1 MNPYSVGS
9 SVQSGAERRS
19 SSAVMNLISALDS
32 DHGFGVVALEYPMA
46 TSKQTAVK
54 IVAEI
59 RMCRKLVIRMSSTFL
74 IACFI
79 IFLFGRGREHDARP
93 CCRALFLLC
102 SILFFLNPIALYALF
117 PRVIR
122 VQIACVVVHV
132 VSFCPPGRLPAL
144 LTVRLL
150 ISGFV
155 QVRGFKVSVRRSKQP
170 RTACALIVT
179 VGDVCFF

>member
-59 RMCRKLVIRMSSTFL
+59 RMCKKFVIKMSSIFL
-74 IACFI
+74 MVCF
-79 IFLFGRGREHDARP
+79 IFLFGRGRENDARS

-102 SILFFLNPIALYALF
+102 
-117 PRVIR
+117 
-122 VQIACVVVHV
+122 
-132 VSFCPPGRLPAL
+132 G
-144 LTVRLL
+144 
-150 ISGFV
+150 
-155 QVRGFKVSVRRSKQP
+155 
-170 RTACALIVT
+170 
-179 VGDVCFF
+179 